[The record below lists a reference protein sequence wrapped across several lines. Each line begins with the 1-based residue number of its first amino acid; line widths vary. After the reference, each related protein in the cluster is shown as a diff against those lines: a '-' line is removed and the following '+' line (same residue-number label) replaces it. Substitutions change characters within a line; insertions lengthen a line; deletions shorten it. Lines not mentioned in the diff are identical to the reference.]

1 MVGEVMVGDRL
12 LHGRQQEGRQHA
24 QHREPNDVPAAG
36 IVILFKF
43 QNLETVTISLFSA
56 SIALPVSVLVLLIYV
71 LGMLTGGSLFALMR
85 TWVRGATRRR

>member
-1 MVGEVMVGDRL
+1 MRYVYLALIV
-12 LHGRQQEGRQHA
+12 A
-24 QHREPNDVPAAG
+24 AAG
-36 IVILFKF
+36 IVVLFKF